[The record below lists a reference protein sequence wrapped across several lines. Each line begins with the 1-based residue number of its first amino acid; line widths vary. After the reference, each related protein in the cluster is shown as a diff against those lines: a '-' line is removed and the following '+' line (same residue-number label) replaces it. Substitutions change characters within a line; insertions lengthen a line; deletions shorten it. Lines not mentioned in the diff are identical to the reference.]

1 MQPRID
7 LHAHTTHSDGSLTP
21 TELVDLA
28 ADVGLAALAVT
39 DHDTTSALAEA
50 RDAAARHGIELLA
63 GCEITARVPSGVAH
77 VLAYDFDESH
87 HAFQDLLTGVRAGR
101 AERNRRILA
110 KLEALRVPVT
120 PDDVRKHAI
129 GSIVARPHFAMAMV
143 ERGHVDTIRQAF
155 DRYLR
160 DGGPAHAHAPVPG
173 VEEAIR
179 CVVAAGGVAVLAHPR
194 SLKLG
199 SEDAYRTAFAGMRD
213 AGMVGLEVDHPS
225 QDETLRAQFGGLAE
239 ELGLVRS
246 GGSDF
251 HGAHKPGIELGKGNG
266 TIHVTY
272 DTWERLRARAKP
284 AD

>member
-50 RDAAARHGIELLA
+50 REAAARHGIELLA

-87 HAFQDLLTGVRAGR
+87 HAFQDLLTGVREGR
-101 AERNRRILA
+101 SERNRRILA

-143 ERGHVDTIRQAF
+143 ERGHVDTIREAF

-225 QDETLRAQFGGLAE
+225 QDETLRAQFGALAD

-251 HGAHKPGIELGKGNG
+251 HGAHKPGIELGQGNG

-272 DTWERLRARAKP
+272 DTWERLRTRAKP
-284 AD
+284 AG

>member
-28 ADVGLAALAVT
+28 ASVGLAALAVT
-39 DHDTTSALAEA
+39 DHDTTAGLGEA
-50 RDAAARHGIELLA
+50 REAATRHGLEVLA
-63 GCEITARVPSGVAH
+63 GCEITAGVPSGIAH

-87 HAFQDLLTGVRAGR
+87 DAFQTLLAGVRAGR
-101 AERNRRILA
+101 EERNRRILE
-110 KLEALRVPVT
+110 KLERLRVPVT
-120 PDDVRKHAI
+120 PEDVRKHAV
-129 GSIVARPHFAMAMV
+129 GSIVARPHVARAMV
-143 ERGHVDTIRQAF
+143 DRGHVDTLRQAF

-160 DGGPAHAHAPVPG
+160 DGGPAYARAPVPTAD
-173 VEEAIR
+173 EAIR

-199 SEDAYRTAFAGMRD
+199 SEQAYRDAFQRMCD
-213 AGMVGLEVDHPS
+213 AGLAGLEVDHPS
-225 QDETLRAQFGGLAE
+225 QDDTLRAQFGALAE

-251 HGAHKPGIELGKGNG
+251 HGAHKPGIELGRGNG
-266 TIHVTY
+266 TIDVTY
-272 DTWERLRARAKP
+272 ETWERLRARAQP
-284 AD
+284 VA